1 MKITRN
7 NKVLANFLPVHLT
20 ARIETLYSPCH
31 SACKPRPGVEE
42 VGSLATWTLGEED
55 VSKDTDG
62 RVPAL
67 EGMLQR
73 PGESEGGS
81 GEAVHVCVC
90 TYVHVLN
97 IFHKANNI

>member
-1 MKITRN
+1 M
-7 NKVLANFLPVHLT
+7 
-20 ARIETLYSPCH
+20 
-31 SACKPRPGVEE
+31 
-42 VGSLATWTLGEED
+42 
-55 VSKDTDG
+55 SKDTDG

-90 TYVHVLN
+90 VYICASLLMH
-97 IFHKANNI
+97 IS